1 MTKKIVLLIAACLIL
16 AALLTLLFIG
26 IPEKFDV
33 DKSVESLQAQGLTDG
48 VSYRTEDELAN
59 ATELANSEITYMG
72 GDFTVEVT
80 AYDHLI
86 QDGDYSKSCT
96 LITFA
101 NKQQAK
107 NYAELNISYFA
118 ENPDNLWKV
127 ARSGRVVV
135 ITNLEVA
142 EEVIPLEFE

>member
-1 MTKKIVLLIAACLIL
+1 MISYFLSFSLKIITGVL
-16 AALLTLLFIG
+16 
-26 IPEKFDV
+26 PSKM
-33 DKSVESLQAQGLTDG
+33 
-48 VSYRTEDELAN
+48 
-59 ATELANSEITYMG
+59 EI
-72 GDFTVEVT
+72 
-80 AYDHLI
+80 
-86 QDGDYSKSCT
+86 T

>member
-1 MTKKIVLLIAACLIL
+1 MKKITFLIIACLIL
-16 AALLTLLFIG
+16 ATLLMVLLIG

-33 DKSVESLQAQGLTDG
+33 DKSIESLKARGLTDG
-48 VSYRTEDELAN
+48 VSYQTEEELAN

-96 LITFA
+96 MITFA
-101 NKQQAK
+101 SKKQATA
-107 NYAELNISYFA
+107 YAELNMSYFA
-118 ENPDNLWKV
+118 ENPDNVWKV
-127 ARSGRVVV
+127 AQSGRVVV

-142 EEVIPLEFE
+142 EEVIPLEFK